1 MVDASERVIPREDIR
16 RSILGGS
23 SILFLAGYLFVVEWA
38 GVMCCCYYNNYYRF

>member
-23 SILFLAGYLFVVEWA
+23 SILFWLRICFVVEWA
-38 GVMCCCYYNNYYRF
+38 AVM